1 MQAKPSTDKIFE
13 TEFIPQL
20 DALYAFAFNLTKNP
34 SDAEDLV
41 QDTYLKAFRFIE
53 SYQEGTNPK
62 AWLFRILK
70 NSFINKYRSQQKK
83 PESSEIQEDIPT
95 NGNFSFDNLLGDEV
109 TKAMDQLPEDYKTV
123 LLLCDIEDFSYEEI
137 ADILDIPIGTVRS
150 RIFRARNTLK
160 KKLKKYAE
168 SMGYE
173 DHRS

>member
-1 MQAKPSTDKIFE
+1 MSSESTEKIFE

-20 DALYAFAFNLTKNP
+20 DALYAFAFNLTKNE

-41 QDTYLKAFRFIE
+41 QDTYLKAFRFIK
-53 SYQEGTNPK
+53 SYEVGTNPK

-83 PESSEIQEDIPT
+83 PVSTEIPEDIPT
-95 NGNFSFDNLLGDEV
+95 NGNFSFENLLGDEV
-109 TKAMDQLPEDYKTV
+109 TKAMDQLPRDYKTV
-123 LLLCDIEDFSYEEI
+123 LLLCDVEDFSYEEI
-137 ADILDIPIGTVRS
+137 AEILEIPLGTVRS